1 MTECGVSEKPVAPR
15 RQAWRW
21 LVLGMYAAMLVS
33 LAMVWREPGMR
44 HWLDPQNLS
53 AFGRQLLSTPLGPL
67 AVLGGYVVAVSVGM
81 PVLLLAAVGALIF
94 PPWPGILWCLCGMVS
109 GAVVTYGIGR
119 YTGAATVDR
128 WTSGRLAPLARHL
141 NHRGLLTMIL
151 VRVLPLAPF
160 IMVNIA
166 AGALRVRLRDYV
178 LGSFIGLI
186 PANLMFFLFMDV
198 LTQAWRAP
206 SASSYAALGTCVVLL
221 GVVFWW
227 LRKKMGKPA

>member
-1 MTECGVSEKPVAPR
+1 MTECGVSEQPVAPR

-33 LAMVWREPGMR
+33 LAVVWREPSMH
-44 HWLDPQNLS
+44 HWLDPQSLS
-53 AFGRQLLSTPLGPL
+53 AFGRHLLSSPLGPL
-67 AVLGGYVVAVSVGM
+67 AVLAGYVVAVVAGM

-94 PPWPGILWCLCGMVS
+94 PPWPGILWCLSGMVA

-119 YTGAATVDR
+119 YTSAATVDT
-128 WTSGRLAPLARHL
+128 WTSGRLAPLAQHL

-160 IMVNIA
+160 IVVNIA

-178 LGSFIGLI
+178 LGSYIGLL

-198 LTQAWRAP
+198 LSQAWRSP
-206 SASSYAALGTCVVLL
+206 GLSSYLSLGALLAVVGLL
-221 GVVFWW
+221 FWW
-227 LRKKMGKPA
+227 LRKKLSLAR

>member
-1 MTECGVSEKPVAPR
+1 MPVAPR

-21 LVLGMYAAMLVS
+21 LVLGVYLALLVS
-33 LAMVWREPGMR
+33 LTIIWREPGMR
-44 HWLDPQNLS
+44 HWLDPQSLS
-53 AFGRQLLSTPLGPL
+53 AFGKALLASPLGLL

-81 PVLLLAAVGALIF
+81 PVLLLAAAGALIF
-94 PPWPGILWCLCGMVS
+94 PPWPGILWCLSGMVS

-141 NHRGLLTMIL
+141 NQRGLITMIL
-151 VRVLPLAPF
+151 VRVLPVAPF

-178 LGSFIGLI
+178 LGSFIGLL
-186 PANLMFFLFMDV
+186 PANLLFFLFMDA
-198 LTQAWRAP
+198 LSQAWRAP
-206 SASSYAALGTCVVLL
+206 GVRSYLSLAALLVVAGL
-221 GVVFWW
+221 VAWW
-227 LRKKMGKPA
+227 LRRKLTLAR